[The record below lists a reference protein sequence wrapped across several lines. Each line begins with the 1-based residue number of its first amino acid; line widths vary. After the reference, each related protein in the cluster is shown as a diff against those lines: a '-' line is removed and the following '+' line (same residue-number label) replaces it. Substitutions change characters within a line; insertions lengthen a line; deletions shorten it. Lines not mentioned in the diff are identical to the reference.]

1 MYLSFYNLKE
11 YPFSI
16 TCDEK
21 FFYES
26 SVHAEALASMMYTV
40 QQRKGM
46 VLVTGEVGAGKT
58 FLGNM
63 LGARLGPGCLSVV
76 VSNPPQ
82 SGKQLIRAVAL
93 RVGMNLRNGLD
104 KLGLVEELEEH
115 LARMHRRGRLVAL
128 IVDEAQDLSASSLE
142 ELRLLWNWERDGQ
155 RLVQI
160 VLVGQ
165 PELRD
170 VLMEPKWE
178 ALRQRIVVAYHLNR
192 LPSKDTT
199 AYVKHRLRVAGNG
212 ASSVQFTPEALAD
225 VHAAT
230 DGIPRLVNVLCDNAL
245 LVGYAK
251 GTHRIDRPI
260 IAEVLRDMT
269 CWGLRTSSAPEPSSS
284 SGPSLPASRLKS

>member
-1 MYLSFYNLKE
+1 MYLSFYKLKE

-63 LGARLGPGCLSVV
+63 LGSKLGPGCMSVV

-128 IVDEAQDLSASSLE
+128 IVDEAQDLSSSSLE
-142 ELRLLWNWERDGQ
+142 ELRLLWNWEAEGQ

-160 VLVGQ
+160 VLIGQ

-192 LPSKDTT
+192 LPVKDTV
-199 AYVKHRLRVAGNG
+199 AYIRHRLRVAGNG
-212 ASSVQFTPEALAD
+212 SSSVRFTPEALAD

-251 GTHRIDRPI
+251 GTHQIDRSVI
-260 IAEVLRDMT
+260 GEVLRDMT
-269 CWGLRTSSAPEPSSS
+269 CWGLRAPSTSESPPREPE
-284 SGPSLPASRLKS
+284 SLPASRPDK